1 MTGYFDGLWGHDGVK
16 AILENAIVT
25 EKIGHAYIFCGP
37 AGVGRRTAAEMFA
50 RAAVGASKGMNPD
63 IITVSNE
70 WCGVESKSDT
80 ILADTINEMRSDI
93 YIKPYGGGRK
103 FYIVPKGD
111 TMNTASQNKL
121 LKVFEEPPAYCTII
135 LIAENLNRFLP
146 TILSRASVIRFS
158 ALPDSVVARYLE
170 ENFGMSADEAAV
182 RAVISGG
189 SIGAAA
195 ALKDD
200 PEPERL
206 RNAAID
212 GLVSMVENNNRNM
225 ILFSNFLKSEN
236 NGTDFIFSVLKSFLS
251 DLVYMKLGLEQ
262 NILNKDKTDRLA
274 QLAAAVPE
282 SGAARMLDIAVKYE
296 RVNKTNANFR
306 MTMFCTACELWEEI
320 HGRNYRSTI

>member
-1 MTGYFDGLWGHDGVK
+1 MTGYFDGLWGHDSVK
-16 AILENAIVT
+16 AILENAIET

-37 AGVGRRTAAEMFA
+37 AGVGKRTAAGMFA
-50 RAAVGASKGMNPD
+50 RAALGTSKMTHPD

-70 WCGVESKSDT
+70 WCGVESKSDS
-80 ILADTINEMRSDI
+80 ILTDTINEMRSDI

-146 TILSRASVIRFS
+146 TILSRASVIVFS
-158 ALPDSVVARYLE
+158 ALPENIVARYLE
-170 ENFGMSADEAAV
+170 ENCGMSADEAAV

-189 SIGAAA
+189 SIGSAK

-200 PEPERL
+200 PEPERP
-206 RNAAID
+206 RNAVID
-212 GLVSMVENNNRNM
+212 GLVSLLEDNNKNM

-236 NGTDFIFSVLKSFLS
+236 NGTDFIFSVLQSFLS
-251 DLVYMKLGLEQ
+251 DLVHMKLGLEES
-262 NILNKDKTDRLA
+262 IVNKDKTGPLRR
-274 QLAAAVPE
+274 LAAAVPE
-282 SGAARMLDIAVKYE
+282 RSAACMLEIVLKYE
-296 RVNKTNANFR
+296 RVYKTNANFR
-306 MTMFCTACELWEEI
+306 MTMFCMACELREEI